1 MEVAAWLSSVRHR
14 AAPPDAAPIGALEA
28 ESYCD
33 SGKKGTLPG
42 PPGRRWIRLP
52 AVLLLLLGPVLGL
65 VFLLFL
71 PIAGIVLI
79 IYLPLQAL
87 FQKATAPRDIDDDDG
102 SGDAAANREN

>member
-1 MEVAAWLSSVRHR
+1 MAVLSTAQGRPARRGTYWSF
-14 AAPPDAAPIGALEA
+14 G
-28 ESYCD
+28 
-33 SGKKGTLPG
+33 SGELLRLREEGTLPG